1 MKNLEDVL
9 WKLLGEFVEVDVL
22 PKDWKNYEEVEE
34 IKYFCTS
41 IKGYI
46 RLVDNEWFIGDRP
59 LDIDRIYRISYSKQL
74 VNS

>member
-9 WKLLGEFVEVDVL
+9 WKLLGEFVEVDIL

-34 IKYFCTS
+34 IKYFCTP

-46 RLVDNEWFIGDRP
+46 RLVDNEWFIGDKP
-59 LDIDRIYRISYSKQL
+59 LDIDRVNKISYNK
-74 VNS
+74 